1 MNPLWVHLRV
11 LHGTHLAPSQVPVL
25 RGYLRAYLRANVILI

>member
-11 LHGTHLAPSQVPVL
+11 FHGTHLAPSQVPVL
-25 RGYLRAYLRANVILI
+25 RCSLRAHLRANVILI